1 MNTFKKIIIV
11 SIFVIIITL
20 SIVLPIVLIKK
31 KTSEGFIQENF
42 INLDIFV
49 DDDKITFKKTD
60 DDGNI
65 LQEATMTPPT
75 GPTGPQGPTG
85 PTGPQGTQGTQGPTG
100 DQGLTGPTG
109 PQGPTGADGHSPQ
122 IILQ

>member
-49 DDDKITFKKTD
+49 DDDKITFKKID

-65 LQEATMTPPT
+65 LQEATMTPPQ
-75 GPTGPQGPTG
+75 GPPGPQGPQ
-85 PTGPQGTQGTQGPTG
+85 GPQGAASTVPGPQGQQGPR
-100 DQGLTGPTG
+100 G